1 MFTLPPLPMA
11 PRLLTSP
18 QAAERLGL
26 PVQALYKLRDADEG
40 LAITQTGLQ
49 VGYQLED
56 IQAYERREMLA
67 LVEKTLAAE
76 RPLPLIRAMAQLLR
90 SPPPAYGWPVPTPS
104 PKPKPAPPLAL
115 PSAPPKRAPVTE
127 PVAADAPALYPPAPA
142 VHVPPTSMA
151 WFLVRSKPRQEAVA
165 LTNLARQGYESYLPL
180 FANEKLVRRKP
191 TVVQEPMF
199 ARYLFVRL
207 DTSGQGQSW
216 SPIRSTVG
224 VSELV
229 CFGSRLARVDAA
241 LIATLREREMAQ
253 QADPDALFTAG
264 DSVRITEGAFAGL
277 EAIYQMNDAE
287 GRAMVLLD
295 LLSKPVAM
303 TIDAASLRKVG

>member
-1 MFTLPPLPMA
+1 M
-11 PRLLTSP
+11 SW
-18 QAAERLGL
+18 
-26 PVQALYKLRDADEG
+26 Y
-40 LAITQTGLQ
+40 
-49 VGYQLED
+49 
-56 IQAYERREMLA
+56 
-67 LVEKTLAAE
+67 
-76 RPLPLIRAMAQLLR
+76 
-90 SPPPAYGWPVPTPS
+90 
-104 PKPKPAPPLAL
+104 
-115 PSAPPKRAPVTE
+115 
-127 PVAADAPALYPPAPA
+127 
-142 VHVPPTSMA
+142 
-151 WFLVRSKPRQEAVA
+151 LVRSKPRQEAVA
-165 LTNLARQGYESYLPL
+165 LTNLVRQGYESYLPL
-180 FANEKLVRRKP
+180 FANEKLVRRKL

-229 CFGSRLARVDAA
+229 CFGSRPARVDAA

-253 QADPDALFTAG
+253 QANPDALFAAG

>member
-1 MFTLPPLPMA
+1 MA

-49 VGYQLED
+49 VGYQVED
-56 IQAYERREMLA
+56 IAAYERREMLA
-67 LVEKTLAAE
+67 LVEQVLATA

-90 SPPPAYGWPVPTPS
+90 SPPPEEGLPAPAPNPRPS
-104 PKPKPAPPLAL
+104 PKPLTSAAPTTAPPNTPAIS
-115 PSAPPKRAPVTE
+115 PPPPRKPTTVTSAT
-127 PVAADAPALYPPAPA
+127 PA
-142 VHVPPTSMA
+142 TSA
-151 WFLVRSKPRQEAVA
+151 WFLVRSKPRQESVA
-165 LTNLARQGYESYLPL
+165 LTHLARQGYESYLPL
-180 FANEKLVRRKP
+180 FATEKLVRRKS

-207 DTSGQGQSW
+207 DTTGQGQSW

-229 CFGSRLARVDAA
+229 CFGNRPARVDDA
-241 LIATLREREMAQ
+241 LIATLREREATQ
-253 QADPDALFTAG
+253 QASPTTLFAHG
-264 DSVRITEGAFAGL
+264 DSVRITQGAFAGL

-303 TIDAASLRKVG
+303 TLDAASLRKVG

>member
-1 MFTLPPLPMA
+1 MA
-11 PRLLTSP
+11 PHLLTSP

-56 IQAYERREMLA
+56 IAAYERREMLA
-67 LVEKTLAAE
+67 LAEQVLATA

-90 SPPPAYGWPVPTPS
+90 FPPSGDGLPAPAPAPKPKSPPPSTSPRLVPVPT
-104 PKPKPAPPLAL
+104 AA
-115 PSAPPKRAPVTE
+115 ATGAVPVT
-127 PVAADAPALYPPAPA
+127 PPIPISG
-142 VHVPPTSMA
+142 PSSNTTA
-151 WFLVRSKPRQEAVA
+151 WFLVRSKPRQESVA
-165 LTNLARQGYESYLPL
+165 LTHLARQGYESYLPL
-180 FANEKLVRRKP
+180 FATEKLVRRKS

-207 DTSGQGQSW
+207 DTTGQGQSW

-224 VSELV
+224 VSEFV
-229 CFGSRLARVDAA
+229 CFGSRPARVDDA
-241 LIATLREREMAQ
+241 LIATLREREATQ
-253 QADPDALFTAG
+253 QADPITLFAHG

>member
-1 MFTLPPLPMA
+1 M
-11 PRLLTSP
+11 
-18 QAAERLGL
+18 

-49 VGYQLED
+49 VGYQVED
-56 IQAYERREMLA
+56 IAAYERREMLA
-67 LVEKTLAAE
+67 LVEQVLATA

-90 SPPPAYGWPVPTPS
+90 SPPPTDGLPAPASG
-104 PKPKPAPPLAL
+104 PKPKPLPPSI
-115 PSAPPKRAPVTE
+115 SAKLVPVPTAAVT
-127 PVAADAPALYPPAPA
+127 VATA
-142 VHVPPTSMA
+142 VTPPTPISGSSPNTSA
-151 WFLVRSKPRQEAVA
+151 WFLVRSKPRQESVA
-165 LTNLARQGYESYLPL
+165 LTNLARQGYESYLPM
-180 FANEKLVRRKP
+180 FAAEKLVRRKP

-229 CFGSRLARVDAA
+229 CFGSRPARVDDA
-241 LIATLREREMAQ
+241 LIATLREREIAQ
-253 QADPDALFTAG
+253 QGTPTTLFAHG

-277 EAIYQMNDAE
+277 EVIYQMNDAE

-303 TIDAASLRKVG
+303 TLDAASLRKVG

>member
-1 MFTLPPLPMA
+1 MA

-49 VGYQLED
+49 VGYQIED
-56 IQAYERREMLA
+56 VQAYERREMLA

-90 SPPPAYGWPVPTPS
+90 APPPADGWPIPTPS
-104 PKPKPAPPLAL
+104 RKPKPVP
-115 PSAPPKRAPVTE
+115 PSAPPKRMPATE
-127 PVAADAPALYPPAPA
+127 PAAADAPVLDPPAPA
-142 VHVPPTSMA
+142 VHTPPSSMA
-151 WFLVRSKPRQEAVA
+151 WFLVRSKPRQESVA
-165 LTNLARQGYESYLPL
+165 LTHLARQGYESYLPL
-180 FANEKLVRRKP
+180 FATEKLVRRKSI
-191 TVVQEPMF
+191 VVQEPMF

-229 CFGSRLARVDAA
+229 CFGSRPARVDAA
-241 LIATLREREMAQ
+241 LIDALREREMAQ
-253 QADPDALFTAG
+253 QTDPDALFTAG

-295 LLSKPVAM
+295 FLSKPVAM

>member
-1 MFTLPPLPMA
+1 MA

-67 LVEKTLAAE
+67 LVEKTLEAE
-76 RPLPLIRAMAQLLR
+76 QPLPLIRAMAQLLR
-90 SPPPAYGWPVPTPS
+90 SSPPADGWPVPTPS
-104 PKPKPAPPLAL
+104 PKPKPVP
-115 PSAPPKRAPVTE
+115 PSAPPSVPPKREPATE
-127 PVAADAPALYPPAPA
+127 PLAADARALDPPAPA
-142 VHVPPTSMA
+142 VHTPPNTMA

-165 LTNLARQGYESYLPL
+165 LTHLARQGYESYLPL
-180 FANEKLVRRKP
+180 FATEKLVRRKT

-224 VSELV
+224 VTELV
-229 CFGSRLARVDAA
+229 CFGSRPARVDAA
-241 LIATLREREMAQ
+241 LITSLREREMAQ
-253 QADPDALFTAG
+253 QANPDALFAAG
-264 DSVRITEGAFAGL
+264 ESVRITEGAFAGL

>member
-1 MFTLPPLPMA
+1 MA

-18 QAAERLGL
+18 QAAERLSL

-49 VGYQLED
+49 VGYQIED
-56 IQAYERREMLA
+56 IAAYERREMLA
-67 LVEKTLAAE
+67 LAEQVLATA
-76 RPLPLIRAMAQLLR
+76 RPLPLIHAMAQLLR
-90 SPPPAYGWPVPTPS
+90 SPPPGDGLPAPS
-104 PKPKPAPPLAL
+104 VDPKPKPPPPSTSPKLVPL
-115 PSAPPKRAPVTE
+115 PTAAVTDA
-127 PVAADAPALYPPAPA
+127 VA
-142 VHVPPTSMA
+142 VTPPTPISGPLPNKSA
-151 WFLVRSKPRQEAVA
+151 WFLVRSKPRQESVA
-165 LTNLARQGYESYLPL
+165 LTHLARQGYESYLPL
-180 FANEKLVRRKP
+180 FATEKLVRRKS

-207 DTSGQGQSW
+207 DTSGNGQSW

-229 CFGSRLARVDAA
+229 CFGSRPARVDDA
-241 LIATLREREMAQ
+241 LIATLRERETAQ
-253 QADPDALFTAG
+253 QASPTTLFATG
-264 DSVRITEGAFAGL
+264 DNVRITEGAFVGL

>member
-1 MFTLPPLPMA
+1 MA

-90 SPPPAYGWPVPTPS
+90 APPPADGWPIPTPS
-104 PKPKPAPPLAL
+104 RKPKPVP
-115 PSAPPKRAPVTE
+115 PSAPPKRMPATDPA
-127 PVAADAPALYPPAPA
+127 AADPPPLDPPAPA
-142 VHVPPTSMA
+142 VHTPPSSMA
-151 WFLVRSKPRQEAVA
+151 WFLVRSKPRQESVA
-165 LTNLARQGYESYLPL
+165 LTHLARQGYESYLPL
-180 FANEKLVRRKP
+180 FASEKLVRRKP

-207 DTSGQGQSW
+207 DTSGNGQSW

-229 CFGSRLARVDAA
+229 SFGSRPARVDAA
-241 LIATLREREMAQ
+241 LITSLREREMAQ
-253 QADPDALFTAG
+253 QADPDALFAAG

-303 TIDAASLRKVG
+303 NIDAASLRKVG

>member
-1 MFTLPPLPMA
+1 MA

-67 LVEKTLAAE
+67 LVDQVLTTPK
-76 RPLPLIRAMAQLLR
+76 PLPLIRAMAQLLR
-90 SPPPAYGWPVPTPS
+90 SPPPADGWPVPTHS
-104 PKPKPAPPLAL
+104 PKPKPVP
-115 PSAPPKRAPVTE
+115 PSAPPSAPPRRMPATE
-127 PVAADAPALYPPAPA
+127 PAAADVPALDPPAPA
-142 VHVPPTSMA
+142 VHAPPNTMA
-151 WFLVRSKPRQEAVA
+151 WFLVRSKPRQEALA
-165 LTNLARQGYESYLPL
+165 LTHLVRQGYESYLPL
-180 FANEKLVRRKP
+180 FAAEKLVRRKP

-229 CFGSRLARVDAA
+229 CFGSRPARVDAA

-253 QADPDALFTAG
+253 QADPDALFAAG
-264 DSVRITEGAFAGL
+264 ESVRITEGAFAGL

>member
-1 MFTLPPLPMA
+1 MA

-49 VGYQLED
+49 VGYQVED
-56 IQAYERREMLA
+56 IAAYEHREMLA
-67 LVEKTLAAE
+67 LVEQVLATA

-90 SPPPAYGWPVPTPS
+90 SPPPEEGLPAPAPNPRPS
-104 PKPKPAPPLAL
+104 PKPLTSATPAAPPPKTPHVSLPTPQKPAPVT
-115 PSAPPKRAPVTE
+115 SAPPA
-127 PVAADAPALYPPAPA
+127 
-142 VHVPPTSMA
+142 TSA
-151 WFLVRSKPRQEAVA
+151 WFLVRSKPRQESVA
-165 LTNLARQGYESYLPL
+165 LTQLARQGYESYLPL
-180 FANEKLVRRKP
+180 FATEKLVRRKS
-191 TVVQEPMF
+191 TLVQEPMF

-207 DTSGQGQSW
+207 DTSGNGQSW

-229 CFGSRLARVDAA
+229 CFGSRPARVDDA
-241 LIATLREREMAQ
+241 LIATLREREATQ
-253 QADPDALFTAG
+253 QASPTTLFAHG

>member
-1 MFTLPPLPMA
+1 MA

-18 QAAERLGL
+18 QTAERLGL

-56 IQAYERREMLA
+56 VAAYERREMLA
-67 LVEKTLAAE
+67 LVEQVLATA

-90 SPPPAYGWPVPTPS
+90 SPPPRDGLPAPASDSKSKPPPPSTSPKLVPVPT
-104 PKPKPAPPLAL
+104 AA
-115 PSAPPKRAPVTE
+115 ATDAAAVT
-127 PVAADAPALYPPAPA
+127 PPAPISG
-142 VHVPPTSMA
+142 PSLNTTA
-151 WFLVRSKPRQEAVA
+151 WFLVRSKPRQESVA
-165 LTNLARQGYESYLPL
+165 LTHLARQGYESYLPL
-180 FANEKLVRRKP
+180 FATEKLVRRKS

-207 DTSGQGQSW
+207 DTTGNGQSW

-229 CFGSRLARVDAA
+229 CFGSRPARVDDA
-241 LIATLREREMAQ
+241 LIATLREREATQ
-253 QADPDALFTAG
+253 QASPTTLFAHG

-277 EAIYQMNDAE
+277 EAIYQMKDAE

-303 TIDAASLRKVG
+303 TLDAASLRKVG

>member
-1 MFTLPPLPMA
+1 MA

-90 SPPPAYGWPVPTPS
+90 SPPPADGWPVSTPS
-104 PKPKPAPPLAL
+104 RNPKPLPPSAP
-115 PSAPPKRAPVTE
+115 PSAPPKRVPATE
-127 PVAADAPALYPPAPA
+127 PAAADAPVLDPPAPA
-142 VHVPPTSMA
+142 AHIPPTSMA
-151 WFLVRSKPRQEAVA
+151 WFLVRSKPRQEALA
-165 LTNLARQGYESYLPL
+165 LTNLARQGFESYLPL
-180 FANEKLVRRKP
+180 FAAEKLVRRKP

-229 CFGSRLARVDAA
+229 CFGSRPARVDAA

-253 QADPDALFTAG
+253 EADPEALFTHG

-303 TIDAASLRKVG
+303 TLDAASLRKVG

>member
-1 MFTLPPLPMA
+1 MA

-40 LAITQTGLQ
+40 LSITQTGLQ

-67 LVEKTLAAE
+67 LVEQVLATPK
-76 RPLPLIRAMAQLLR
+76 PLPLIRAMAQLLR
-90 SPPPAYGWPVPTPS
+90 SPPPVDG
-104 PKPKPAPPLAL
+104 L
-115 PSAPPKRAPVTE
+115 
-127 PVAADAPALYPPAPA
+127 PAPA
-142 VHVPPTSMA
+142 PAPTPKSPPPSISPKLVPAPTAAVTDGAAVSPPIPTRRPSPTSMA

-165 LTNLARQGYESYLPL
+165 LTHLARQGYESYLPM
-180 FANEKLVRRKP
+180 FATEKIVRRKP

-229 CFGSRLARVDAA
+229 CFGSRPARVDAD

-253 QADPDALFTAG
+253 QADPDALFAAG

>member
-1 MFTLPPLPMA
+1 MA

-49 VGYQLED
+49 VGYQVED
-56 IQAYERREMLA
+56 IAAYERREMQA
-67 LVEKTLAAE
+67 LVEQVLATA

-90 SPPPAYGWPVPTPS
+90 SPPPEEGLPAPAPNPRPY
-104 PKPKPAPPLAL
+104 PKPLTSATPDTPAT
-115 PSAPPKRAPVTE
+115 APPKT
-127 PVAADAPALYPPAPA
+127 PA
-142 VHVPPTSMA
+142 VSPPPPQKTVPASPATSA
-151 WFLVRSKPRQEAVA
+151 WFLVRSKPRQESVA
-165 LTNLARQGYESYLPL
+165 LTHLARQGYESYLPL
-180 FANEKLVRRKP
+180 FATEKLVRRKSI
-191 TVVQEPMF
+191 VVQEPMF

-207 DTSGQGQSW
+207 DTTGQGQSW

-229 CFGSRLARVDAA
+229 CFGSRPARVDDA
-241 LIATLREREMAQ
+241 LIATLREREIAQ
-253 QADPDALFTAG
+253 QADPITLFAHG
-264 DSVRITEGAFAGL
+264 DSVRITEGAFVGL

-303 TIDAASLRKVG
+303 TLDAASLRKVV

>member
-1 MFTLPPLPMA
+1 MA

-40 LAITQTGLQ
+40 LAVTQTGLQ

-56 IQAYERREMLA
+56 IAAYERREMLV
-67 LVEKTLAAE
+67 LVEQVLATA

-90 SPPPAYGWPVPTPS
+90 SPPPDDGLPAPSAESEPKPPPPSTSPKLVPVPTAAVTDAAAVTPPTPISGPS
-104 PKPKPAPPLAL
+104 PN
-115 PSAPPKRAPVTE
+115 T
-127 PVAADAPALYPPAPA
+127 
-142 VHVPPTSMA
+142 TA

-165 LTNLARQGYESYLPL
+165 LTHLARQGYESYLPL
-180 FANEKLVRRKP
+180 FASEKLVRRKP

-229 CFGSRLARVDAA
+229 CFGSRPARVDAA

-253 QADPDALFTAG
+253 QADPNTLFTAG

-303 TIDAASLRKVG
+303 TIDAASLRKVA

>member
-1 MFTLPPLPMA
+1 MA
-11 PRLLTSP
+11 PRLLTSL

-26 PVQALYKLRDADEG
+26 PVQALYKLRDADDS

-67 LVEKTLAAE
+67 LAEKTLAAE

-90 SPPPAYGWPVPTPS
+90 SPPPADGWAVPTPS
-104 PKPKPAPPLAL
+104 PKPKPAPP
-115 PSAPPKRAPVTE
+115 SAPPSSQPKRVPMTE
-127 PVAADAPALYPPAPA
+127 PVEADVPPLDPPALA

-151 WFLVRSKPRQEAVA
+151 WFLVRSKPRQESVA
-165 LTNLARQGYESYLPL
+165 LTHLARQGYESYLPL
-180 FANEKLVRRKP
+180 FATEKLVRRKT

-229 CFGSRLARVDAA
+229 CFGSRPARVDAA
-241 LIATLREREMAQ
+241 LIATLREREMTQ
-253 QADPDALFTAG
+253 QADPDALFSAG

-303 TIDAASLRKVG
+303 AIDAASLRKVG

>member
-1 MFTLPPLPMA
+1 MA

-49 VGYQLED
+49 VGYQVED
-56 IQAYERREMLA
+56 IAAYERREMLA
-67 LVEKTLAAE
+67 LVEQVLATA

-90 SPPPAYGWPVPTPS
+90 SPPPEEDLLAPAPNPRPF
-104 PKPKPAPPLAL
+104 PKPLTSAAPATPAT
-115 PSAPPKRAPVTE
+115 APPKTPAVSPPT
-127 PVAADAPALYPPAPA
+127 PPKHAPA
-142 VHVPPTSMA
+142 TSA
-151 WFLVRSKPRQEAVA
+151 WFLVRSKPRQESVA
-165 LTNLARQGYESYLPL
+165 LTQLARQGYESYLPL
-180 FANEKLVRRKP
+180 FATEKLVRRKS

-199 ARYLFVRL
+199 ARYLFVQL
-207 DTSGQGQSW
+207 DTTGQGQSW

-229 CFGSRLARVDAA
+229 CFGSRPARVDDA
-241 LIATLREREMAQ
+241 LIATLREREATQ
-253 QADPDALFTAG
+253 QADPITLFAHG
-264 DSVRITEGAFAGL
+264 DNVRITEGAFAGL

-303 TIDAASLRKVG
+303 TLDAASLRKVG

>member
-1 MFTLPPLPMA
+1 MA

-67 LVEKTLAAE
+67 LVEQVLATA

-90 SPPPAYGWPVPTPS
+90 SPPPGDGLPAPVPDLKPKPPPPSISSKLMPVPTAAATDAAAVMPTPISGPS
-104 PKPKPAPPLAL
+104 PI
-115 PSAPPKRAPVTE
+115 
-127 PVAADAPALYPPAPA
+127 
-142 VHVPPTSMA
+142 TSA
-151 WFLVRSKPRQEAVA
+151 WFLVRSKPRQESVA
-165 LTNLARQGYESYLPL
+165 LTHLARQGYESHLPL
-180 FANEKLVRRKP
+180 FATEKIVRRKS

-207 DTSGQGQSW
+207 DTTGQGQSW
-216 SPIRSTVG
+216 SPIRSTIG

-229 CFGSRLARVDAA
+229 CFGSRPARVDDA
-241 LIATLREREMAQ
+241 LIATLREREAAQ
-253 QADPDALFTAG
+253 QARPTTLFAHG
-264 DSVRITEGAFAGL
+264 YSVRITEGAFAGL
-277 EAIYQMNDAE
+277 EAIYQMNDAD

-303 TIDAASLRKVG
+303 TIDAASLRKAG

>member
-1 MFTLPPLPMA
+1 MA
-11 PRLLTSP
+11 PRLLTSL

-40 LAITQTGLQ
+40 LAITQAGLQ
-49 VGYQLED
+49 IGYQLDD
-56 IQAYERREMLA
+56 IQAYERHEMLS
-67 LVEKTLAAE
+67 LVEQVLATA

-90 SPPPAYGWPVPTPS
+90 SPPPGDGLPAPSADPRPKPPLPSISAKLVPVPT
-104 PKPKPAPPLAL
+104 AA
-115 PSAPPKRAPVTE
+115 VTG
-127 PVAADAPALYPPAPA
+127 AAA
-142 VHVPPTSMA
+142 VTPPTPSSGRSPITSA
-151 WFLVRSKPRQEAVA
+151 WFLVRSKPRQESVA
-165 LTNLARQGYESYLPL
+165 LIHLARQGYESYLPL
-180 FANEKLVRRKP
+180 FATEKLVRRKS

-207 DTSGQGQSW
+207 DTTGQGQSW

-229 CFGSRLARVDAA
+229 CFGSRPARVDDA
-241 LIATLREREMAQ
+241 LIATLHEREIAQ
-253 QADPDALFTAG
+253 QASPTTLFAHG

-303 TIDAASLRKVG
+303 TIDAASLRKAG

>member
-1 MFTLPPLPMA
+1 MA

-56 IQAYERREMLA
+56 IAAYERREMLA
-67 LVEKTLAAE
+67 LVEQVLATA
-76 RPLPLIRAMAQLLR
+76 RPLPLIRAIAQLLR
-90 SPPPAYGWPVPTPS
+90 SPPPTDGLPAPASG
-104 PKPKPAPPLAL
+104 PKPKPLPPSI
-115 PSAPPKRAPVTE
+115 SAKLVPVPTAAVT
-127 PVAADAPALYPPAPA
+127 VATA
-142 VHVPPTSMA
+142 VTPPTPISGSSPNTSA
-151 WFLVRSKPRQEAVA
+151 WFLVRSKPRQESVA
-165 LTNLARQGYESYLPL
+165 LTNLARQGYESYLPM
-180 FANEKLVRRKP
+180 FAAEKLVRRKS

-207 DTSGQGQSW
+207 DTTGQGQSW

-229 CFGSRLARVDAA
+229 CFGSRPARVDDA
-241 LIATLREREMAQ
+241 LIATLREREAEQ
-253 QADPDALFTAG
+253 QGTPTTLFAHG
-264 DSVRITEGAFAGL
+264 DSVRITQGAFAGL

>member
-1 MFTLPPLPMA
+1 MA

-56 IQAYERREMLA
+56 IAAYERREMLA
-67 LVEKTLAAE
+67 LAEQVLATA

-90 SPPPAYGWPVPTPS
+90 SPPPEEGLPAPAFNSRPS
-104 PKPKPAPPLAL
+104 PKPLTSATPTTAPPNTPAVSPP
-115 PSAPPKRAPVTE
+115 PSQKHAPVT
-127 PVAADAPALYPPAPA
+127 PVTPA
-142 VHVPPTSMA
+142 TSA
-151 WFLVRSKPRQEAVA
+151 WFLVRSKPRQESVA
-165 LTNLARQGYESYLPL
+165 LTQLARQGYESYLPL
-180 FANEKLVRRKP
+180 FATEKLVRRKS

-207 DTSGQGQSW
+207 DATGQGQSW

-229 CFGSRLARVDAA
+229 CFGSRPARVDDA
-241 LIATLREREMAQ
+241 LIATLREREATQ
-253 QADPDALFTAG
+253 QADPLTLFAHG

-277 EAIYQMNDAE
+277 EAIYQMNDAG

-303 TIDAASLRKVG
+303 TLDAASLRKVG

>member
-1 MFTLPPLPMA
+1 MA

-18 QAAERLGL
+18 QAADRLGL

-49 VGYQLED
+49 VGYQIED
-56 IQAYERREMLA
+56 IAAYERNEMLA
-67 LVEKTLAAE
+67 LAEQVLATA
-76 RPLPLIRAMAQLLR
+76 RPLPLIQAMAQLLR
-90 SPPPAYGWPVPTPS
+90 SPPPGDGLPAPS
-104 PKPKPAPPLAL
+104 VDPKPKPPPPSTSPKLVPL
-115 PSAPPKRAPVTE
+115 PTAAVTDA
-127 PVAADAPALYPPAPA
+127 VA
-142 VHVPPTSMA
+142 VTPPTPISGPLPNKSA
-151 WFLVRSKPRQEAVA
+151 WFLVRSKPRQESVA
-165 LTNLARQGYESYLPL
+165 LTHLARQGYESYLPL
-180 FANEKLVRRKP
+180 FATEKLVRRKS

-207 DTSGQGQSW
+207 DTSGNGQSW

-229 CFGSRLARVDAA
+229 CFGSRPARVDDA
-241 LIATLREREMAQ
+241 LIATLRERETAQ
-253 QADPDALFTAG
+253 QASPTTLFATG
-264 DSVRITEGAFAGL
+264 DNVRITEGAFVGL

>member
-1 MFTLPPLPMA
+1 MA

-56 IQAYERREMLA
+56 IEAYERREMLA
-67 LVEKTLAAE
+67 LVEQVLATA

-90 SPPPAYGWPVPTPS
+90 SPPPEEGLLAPAPNPRPS
-104 PKPKPAPPLAL
+104 PKPITSATPATAPSNTPTVSSLTPQKPAPPT
-115 PSAPPKRAPVTE
+115 PVT
-127 PVAADAPALYPPAPA
+127 PA
-142 VHVPPTSMA
+142 TSA
-151 WFLVRSKPRQEAVA
+151 WFLVRSKPRQESVA
-165 LTNLARQGYESYLPL
+165 LTHLARQGYESYLPL
-180 FANEKLVRRKP
+180 FATEKLVRRKS

-207 DTSGQGQSW
+207 DTTGQGQSW

-224 VSELV
+224 VSDLV
-229 CFGSRLARVDAA
+229 CFGSRPARVDDA
-241 LIATLREREMAQ
+241 LIATLREREIAQ
-253 QADPDALFTAG
+253 QASPTTLFAHG
-264 DSVRITEGAFAGL
+264 DSVRITEGAFVGL

>member
-1 MFTLPPLPMA
+1 MA

-56 IQAYERREMLA
+56 IAAYERREMLA
-67 LVEKTLAAE
+67 LVEQVLATA

-90 SPPPAYGWPVPTPS
+90 SPPPEEGLPAPAFNPRPS
-104 PKPKPAPPLAL
+104 PKPLTSATPATAPPKTPAVSPPTPQKPAPATPGT
-115 PSAPPKRAPVTE
+115 PVT
-127 PVAADAPALYPPAPA
+127 
-142 VHVPPTSMA
+142 SA
-151 WFLVRSKPRQEAVA
+151 WFLVRSKPRQESVA
-165 LTNLARQGYESYLPL
+165 LTHLARQGYESYLPL
-180 FANEKLVRRKP
+180 FATEKLVRRKSI
-191 TVVQEPMF
+191 VVQEPMF

-207 DTSGQGQSW
+207 DTTGQGQSW

-229 CFGSRLARVDAA
+229 CFGSRPARVDDA
-241 LIATLREREMAQ
+241 LIATLRERAATQ
-253 QADPDALFTAG
+253 QADPITLFAHG
-264 DSVRITEGAFAGL
+264 DNVRITEGAFAGL

-287 GRAMVLLD
+287 GRSMVLLD

-303 TIDAASLRKVG
+303 TIDAASLCKVG

>member
-1 MFTLPPLPMA
+1 MA

-56 IQAYERREMLA
+56 IAAYERREMLA
-67 LVEKTLAAE
+67 LVEQVLATA

-90 SPPPAYGWPVPTPS
+90 SPPPEEGLLAPAPNPRPS
-104 PKPKPAPPLAL
+104 PKPITSATPATAPSNTPTVSSLTPQKPAPPT
-115 PSAPPKRAPVTE
+115 PVT
-127 PVAADAPALYPPAPA
+127 PA
-142 VHVPPTSMA
+142 TSA
-151 WFLVRSKPRQEAVA
+151 WFLVRSKPRQESVA
-165 LTNLARQGYESYLPL
+165 LTHLARQGYESYLPL
-180 FANEKLVRRKP
+180 FATEKLVRRKS

-207 DTSGQGQSW
+207 DTTGQGQSW

-229 CFGSRLARVDAA
+229 CFGSRPARVDDA
-241 LIATLREREMAQ
+241 LIATLREREATQ
-253 QADPDALFTAG
+253 QADPITLFAHG
-264 DSVRITEGAFAGL
+264 DSVRITEGAFVGL

-303 TIDAASLRKVG
+303 TLDAASLRKVG

>member
-1 MFTLPPLPMA
+1 MA

-40 LAITQTGLQ
+40 LSITQTGLQ
-49 VGYQLED
+49 VGYQIED

-67 LVEKTLAAE
+67 LVEQVLATPK
-76 RPLPLIRAMAQLLR
+76 PLPLIRVMAQLLR
-90 SPPPAYGWPVPTPS
+90 SPPPADGWPVPTPS
-104 PKPKPAPPLAL
+104 PKPKPAPP
-115 PSAPPKRAPVTE
+115 SVPPKRMSATE
-127 PVAADAPALYPPAPA
+127 PAAADASVLDPPAPA

-165 LTNLARQGYESYLPL
+165 LTNLVRQGYESYLPM
-180 FANEKLVRRKP
+180 FATEKLVRRKP

-229 CFGSRLARVDAA
+229 CFGSRPARVDAA
-241 LIATLREREMAQ
+241 LIATLRERETAQ
-253 QADPDALFTAG
+253 QADPNALFAAG
-264 DSVRITEGAFAGL
+264 DNVRITEGAFAGL
-277 EAIYQMNDAE
+277 KAIYQMNDAE

>member
-1 MFTLPPLPMA
+1 MA

-49 VGYQLED
+49 VGYQVED
-56 IQAYERREMLA
+56 IAAYERREMLA
-67 LVEKTLAAE
+67 LVEQVLATA

-90 SPPPAYGWPVPTPS
+90 LPPPEEGLPAPAFNPRPS
-104 PKPKPAPPLAL
+104 PKSLTSAAPAAAPPKTPDVSSPTPQKPAPA
-115 PSAPPKRAPVTE
+115 
-127 PVAADAPALYPPAPA
+127 
-142 VHVPPTSMA
+142 TSA
-151 WFLVRSKPRQEAVA
+151 WFLVRSKPRQESVA
-165 LTNLARQGYESYLPL
+165 LTHLARQGYESYLPL
-180 FANEKLVRRKP
+180 FSTEKLVRRKS
-191 TVVQEPMF
+191 TLVQEPMF

-207 DTSGQGQSW
+207 DTSGHERGRGQSW

-229 CFGSRLARVDAA
+229 CFGSRPARVDDA
-241 LIATLREREMAQ
+241 LIATLREREATQ
-253 QADPDALFTAG
+253 QASPTTLFAHG
-264 DSVRITEGAFAGL
+264 DSVRITEGAFVGL
-277 EAIYQMNDAE
+277 EALYQMNDAE

>member
-1 MFTLPPLPMA
+1 MA

-49 VGYQLED
+49 VGYQLDD
-56 IQAYERREMLA
+56 IQAYERSEMLA
-67 LVEKTLAAE
+67 LVEQVLATA

-90 SPPPAYGWPVPTPS
+90 SPPPEDELPAPAPA
-104 PKPKPAPPLAL
+104 PKPKPPPPSTSPKLVPVPTAAVTDATAVTPIPISGSL
-115 PSAPPKRAPVTE
+115 PN
-127 PVAADAPALYPPAPA
+127 
-142 VHVPPTSMA
+142 TSA
-151 WFLVRSKPRQEAVA
+151 WFLVRSKPRQESVA
-165 LTNLARQGYESYLPL
+165 LTHLARQGYESYLPL
-180 FANEKLVRRKP
+180 FATEKLVRRKS

-207 DTSGQGQSW
+207 DTSGLGQSW
-216 SPIRSTVG
+216 IPIRSTVG

-229 CFGSRLARVDAA
+229 CFGSRPARVDDI
-241 LIATLREREMAQ
+241 LIATLRERETAQ
-253 QADPDALFTAG
+253 QASPNTLFAHG
-264 DSVRITEGAFAGL
+264 DNVRITEGAFAGL

-303 TIDAASLRKVG
+303 TINAASLRKVG

>member
-1 MFTLPPLPMA
+1 
-11 PRLLTSP
+11 
-18 QAAERLGL
+18 
-26 PVQALYKLRDADEG
+26 VQALYKLRDAEEG
-40 LAITQTGLQ
+40 LTITQTGLQ

-56 IQAYERREMLA
+56 IAAYERREMLA
-67 LVEKTLAAE
+67 LAEQVLATA
-76 RPLPLIRAMAQLLR
+76 RPLPLIRAMVQLLR
-90 SPPPAYGWPVPTPS
+90 SPPPGDGLPAPAPA
-104 PKPKPAPPLAL
+104 PKPKPPSPLISHKLAPVPTAAATDSIAVVPPIPTSS
-115 PSAPPKRAPVTE
+115 PSARTLV
-127 PVAADAPALYPPAPA
+127 
-142 VHVPPTSMA
+142 

-180 FANEKLVRRKP
+180 FATEKLVRRKS

-207 DTSGQGQSW
+207 DTSGNGQSW

-229 CFGSRLARVDAA
+229 CFGSRPARVDDA
-241 LIATLREREMAQ
+241 LIATLRERETAQ
-253 QADPDALFTAG
+253 QASPTTLFATG
-264 DSVRITEGAFAGL
+264 DNVRITEGAFVGL

>member
-1 MFTLPPLPMA
+1 MA

-49 VGYQLED
+49 VGYQVED
-56 IQAYERREMLA
+56 IAAYERREMLA
-67 LVEKTLAAE
+67 LVEQVLATA

-90 SPPPAYGWPVPTPS
+90 SPPPEEGLPAPAPNPRPS
-104 PKPKPAPPLAL
+104 PKPLTSAAPTTVPPNTPAVSPPTPQKPAPVI
-115 PSAPPKRAPVTE
+115 PVT
-127 PVAADAPALYPPAPA
+127 PA
-142 VHVPPTSMA
+142 TSA
-151 WFLVRSKPRQEAVA
+151 WFLVRSKPRQESVA
-165 LTNLARQGYESYLPL
+165 LTHLARQGYESYLPL
-180 FANEKLVRRKP
+180 FATEKLVRRKS

-207 DTSGQGQSW
+207 DTTGNGQSW

-229 CFGSRLARVDAA
+229 SFGSRPARVDDA
-241 LIATLREREMAQ
+241 LITTLREREIAQ
-253 QADPDALFTAG
+253 QASPTTLFAHG

>member
-1 MFTLPPLPMA
+1 MA

-40 LAITQTGLQ
+40 LAITQTGLK
-49 VGYQLED
+49 VGYQVED
-56 IQAYERREMLA
+56 IAAYERREMLA
-67 LVEKTLAAE
+67 LVEQVLATA

-90 SPPPAYGWPVPTPS
+90 SPPEEGLPAPAPNPRPS
-104 PKPKPAPPLAL
+104 PKPLTSATPATP
-115 PSAPPKRAPVTE
+115 PPKTPAVSPPTPQKTAPTTPVT
-127 PVAADAPALYPPAPA
+127 PA
-142 VHVPPTSMA
+142 TSA
-151 WFLVRSKPRQEAVA
+151 WFLVRSKPRQESVA
-165 LTNLARQGYESYLPL
+165 LTHLARQGYESYLPL
-180 FANEKLVRRKP
+180 FAAEKLVRRKS

-207 DTSGQGQSW
+207 DTSGNGQSW

-229 CFGSRLARVDAA
+229 CFGSRPARVDDA
-241 LIATLREREMAQ
+241 LIATLRESEAAQ
-253 QADPDALFTAG
+253 EASPTTLFAHG
-264 DSVRITEGAFAGL
+264 DNVRITEGAFAGL

-303 TIDAASLRKVG
+303 TLDAASLRKVG

>member
-1 MFTLPPLPMA
+1 MSVPTAAVTDAVAVTPPLPI
-11 PRLLTSP
+11 S
-18 QAAERLGL
+18 
-26 PVQALYKLRDADEG
+26 D
-40 LAITQTGLQ
+40 
-49 VGYQLED
+49 
-56 IQAYERREMLA
+56 
-67 LVEKTLAAE
+67 
-76 RPLPLIRAMAQLLR
+76 
-90 SPPPAYGWPVPTPS
+90 PS
-104 PKPKPAPPLAL
+104 PN
-115 PSAPPKRAPVTE
+115 T
-127 PVAADAPALYPPAPA
+127 
-142 VHVPPTSMA
+142 TA

-180 FANEKLVRRKP
+180 FATEKLVRRKS

-207 DTSGQGQSW
+207 DTTGQGQSW

-229 CFGSRLARVDAA
+229 CFGSRPARVDDI
-241 LIATLREREMAQ
+241 LIATLRERETAQ
-253 QADPDALFTAG
+253 QADPITLFAHG
-264 DSVRITEGAFAGL
+264 DNVRITEGAFAGL

-303 TIDAASLRKVG
+303 TLDAASLRKVG

>member
-1 MFTLPPLPMA
+1 MA
-11 PRLLTSP
+11 SRLLTSP

-40 LAITQTGLQ
+40 LAVTQTGLQ

-56 IQAYERREMLA
+56 ISAYERREMLA
-67 LVEKTLAAE
+67 LAEQVLATA
-76 RPLPLIRAMAQLLR
+76 RPLPLIQAMAQLLR
-90 SPPPAYGWPVPTPS
+90 SPPSGDGLPAPAPAPKPKSPTPSTSPRLVPVPTAAATDAVAVTPPTPISGPS
-104 PKPKPAPPLAL
+104 PN
-115 PSAPPKRAPVTE
+115 
-127 PVAADAPALYPPAPA
+127 
-142 VHVPPTSMA
+142 TSA

-180 FANEKLVRRKP
+180 FATEKLVRRKS

-229 CFGSRLARVDAA
+229 CFGSRPARVDDA
-241 LIATLREREMAQ
+241 LIATLHEREIAQ
-253 QADPDALFTAG
+253 QASPTTLFASG

>member
-1 MFTLPPLPMA
+1 MA
-11 PRLLTSP
+11 PRLLTSL

-26 PVQALYKLRDADEG
+26 PVQALYKLRDADDS

-67 LVEKTLAAE
+67 LAEKTLAAE

-90 SPPPAYGWPVPTPS
+90 SPPPADGWAVPTPS
-104 PKPKPAPPLAL
+104 PKPKPAPP
-115 PSAPPKRAPVTE
+115 SAPPSSQPKRVPMTE
-127 PVAADAPALYPPAPA
+127 PVEADVPPLDPPALA

-151 WFLVRSKPRQEAVA
+151 WFLVRSKPRQESVA
-165 LTNLARQGYESYLPL
+165 LTHLARQGYESYLPL
-180 FANEKLVRRKP
+180 FATEKLVRRKT

-229 CFGSRLARVDAA
+229 CFGSRPARVDAA
-241 LIATLREREMAQ
+241 LIATLREREMTQ
-253 QADPDALFTAG
+253 QADPDALFSAG

>member
-1 MFTLPPLPMA
+1 MA

-18 QAAERLGL
+18 QAAERLCM
-26 PVQALYKLRDADEG
+26 PVQALYKLRDADES
-40 LAITQTGLQ
+40 LTITQTGLQ
-49 VGYQLED
+49 IGYQLED
-56 IQAYERREMLA
+56 IQAYERGEMLA
-67 LVEKTLAAE
+67 LAEQVLATA

-90 SPPPAYGWPVPTPS
+90 SPPPGDGLPAPS
-104 PKPKPAPPLAL
+104 VDPKPKPPP
-115 PSAPPKRAPVTE
+115 PSTSPKLVPVPT
-127 PVAADAPALYPPAPA
+127 VAATDAVA
-142 VHVPPTSMA
+142 VTPPTPISGPSPNTTA
-151 WFLVRSKPRQEAVA
+151 WFLIRSKPRQEAVA
-165 LTNLARQGYESYLPL
+165 LTNLARQGFESYLPL
-180 FANEKLVRRKP
+180 FATEKLVRRKS

-207 DTSGQGQSW
+207 DTSSNGQSW

-229 CFGSRLARVDAA
+229 CFGSRPARVDDA
-241 LIATLREREMAQ
+241 LITTLRERETAQ
-253 QADPDALFTAG
+253 QASPTTLFATG
-264 DSVRITEGAFAGL
+264 ESVCITEGAFAGL